1 MATGFL
7 LVGPVNFMPF
17 QTSISVIQGSM
28 AIIGLGYGLIVVSTF
43 GRSHRAAIR
52 NGYSNDMD
60 TYLIISGNV
69 QTVASQFTE
78 AWTGAVTAV
87 VTAVVMGLH
96 VVKHSTKKI

>member
-1 MATGFL
+1 MMATGFL

-69 QTVASQFTE
+69 SAVTVAIRV
-78 AWTGAVTAV
+78 AVAQV
-87 VTAVVMGLH
+87 VHGRS
-96 VVKHSTKKI
+96 STML

>member
-69 QTVASQFTE
+69 SAVIVAIRV
-78 AWTGAVTAV
+78 AVAQV
-87 VTAVVMGLH
+87 VHGRS
-96 VVKHSTKKI
+96 STIL

>member
-1 MATGFL
+1 MMATGFL

-69 QTVASQFTE
+69 SAVTVAIRV
-78 AWTGAVTAV
+78 AVAQV
-87 VTAVVMGLH
+87 VHG
-96 VVKHSTKKI
+96 HSSTML

>member
-69 QTVASQFTE
+69 SAVIVAIRV
-78 AWTGAVTAV
+78 AVAQV
-87 VTAVVMGLH
+87 VHGRS
-96 VVKHSTKKI
+96 STML

>member
-1 MATGFL
+1 MMATGFL

-69 QTVASQFTE
+69 SAVIVAIRV
-78 AWTGAVTAV
+78 AVAQV
-87 VTAVVMGLH
+87 VHGRS
-96 VVKHSTKKI
+96 STML